1 MLDLA
6 LFHFVFVGMIMYI
19 INVNLYS
26 YILVTY
32 DVFVCK
38 YTIIHVPSITL
49 KSIQAIGKRLYLK
62 YEYMYTCM
70 KLSSKLSL
78 SLCCNVHVTMY
89 IIIFLIYR
97 NTVNSNCHKLKTG
110 HNISLIENLRSLPA
124 KRHLTIAAGTY
135 VCL

>member
-38 YTIIHVPSITL
+38 YTIIPSITL

-110 HNISLIENLRSLPA
+110 HNISLIENLMSLPA